1 MGRCLS
7 PSELSSCEK
16 RQMDDQVVQPHL
28 SVLLLLSPIRHASLC
43 VPCTGEGARAQR
55 V

>member
-1 MGRCLS
+1 MVRCLS

-16 RQMDDQVVQPHL
+16 RQVDDQVVQPHL
-28 SVLLLLSPIRHASLC
+28 SVLLLLSPPRHASPC
-43 VPCTGEGARAQR
+43 VPCTGEDAKAQR